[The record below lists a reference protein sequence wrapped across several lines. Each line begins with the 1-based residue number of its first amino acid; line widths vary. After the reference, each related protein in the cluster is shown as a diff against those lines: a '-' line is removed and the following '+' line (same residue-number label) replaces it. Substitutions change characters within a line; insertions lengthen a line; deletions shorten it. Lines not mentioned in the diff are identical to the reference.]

1 MIFLKFQPYCNLQ
14 RKLKLTTTYLGPCCR
29 RFISRKNR
37 FFRLYTHNTTEQGHF
52 IIINSKNV
60 SSLVSGSV
68 EAGRAVR
75 TTMSTYSTPFLV
87 LNLGSEMIFVI
98 AQRLQAQ
105 NIAEERAILGDIFKL
120 VSTFSVSFFL
130 LN

>member
-1 MIFLKFQPYCNLQ
+1 M
-14 RKLKLTTTYLGPCCR
+14 
-29 RFISRKNR
+29 
-37 FFRLYTHNTTEQGHF
+37 
-52 IIINSKNV
+52 

>member
-1 MIFLKFQPYCNLQ
+1 
-14 RKLKLTTTYLGPCCR
+14 
-29 RFISRKNR
+29 
-37 FFRLYTHNTTEQGHF
+37 
-52 IIINSKNV
+52 V

-120 VSTFSVSFFL
+120 VSTFSVFFFL
-130 LN
+130 NNKRIHTHSQCTVVFCLVGNNQIRESNQLFDIVMLRSMLWFAPTFFCTFMVHSVCVIA